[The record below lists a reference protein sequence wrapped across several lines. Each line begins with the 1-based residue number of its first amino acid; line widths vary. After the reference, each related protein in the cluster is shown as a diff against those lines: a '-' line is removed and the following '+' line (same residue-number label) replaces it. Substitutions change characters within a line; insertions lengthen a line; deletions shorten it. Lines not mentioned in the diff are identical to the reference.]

1 MLTVMLVYTVYLHS
15 VNIDL
20 TNNKYLEHN
29 SNMGWGGG
37 GVGGGSALNIKL
49 GTYSL

>member
-15 VNIDL
+15 VNINL

-29 SNMGWGGG
+29 SNMGWG
-37 GVGGGSALNIKL
+37 VGGGLNVKL

>member
-15 VNIDL
+15 VNINL

-37 GVGGGSALNIKL
+37 GGSALNIKL